1 MVAMIDPMDTEV
13 IKELEK
19 LTGLEI
25 IPFVGIISEIV
36 SALRLYYKIL
46 SKDQASRLMKFP
58 PFFIDTKTYTGVE
71 RRQAI
76 RYRAKIDIRFPL
88 QGRYITSHTVDVSRG
103 GFAFMADEPI
113 ELGTLLTLEINL
125 PREVS
130 PLPIS
135 AVAQV
140 VRSIPLEG
148 QGFHLGVKTLK
159 ISKEENNL
167 ILTYASKHREN
178 D

>member
-1 MVAMIDPMDTEV
+1 
-13 IKELEK
+13 
-19 LTGLEI
+19 
-25 IPFVGIISEIV
+25 
-36 SALRLYYKIL
+36 
-46 SKDQASRLMKFP
+46 
-58 PFFIDTKTYTGVE
+58 
-71 RRQAI
+71 
-76 RYRAKIDIRFPL
+76 
-88 QGRYITSHTVDVSRG
+88 
-103 GFAFMADEPI
+103 MADEPI

-135 AVAQV
+135 AVTQV